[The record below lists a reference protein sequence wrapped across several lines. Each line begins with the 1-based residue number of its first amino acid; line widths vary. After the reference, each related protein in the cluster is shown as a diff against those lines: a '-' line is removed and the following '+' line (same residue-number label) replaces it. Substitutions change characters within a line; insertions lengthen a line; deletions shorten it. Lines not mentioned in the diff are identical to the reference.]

1 MVLGVDGGP
10 CVPESTPKF
19 YATCEFKFK
28 DIADVAPL
36 CGTKIESLENDVQ
49 WRIYLEEKF
58 ENFHQIEPQFNRG
71 NTNFYGKF
79 FEFPTK
85 SVHPCILPTIR

>member
-28 DIADVAPL
+28 DIADVMLRHYAEL
-36 CGTKIESLENDVQ
+36 K
-49 WRIYLEEKF
+49 
-58 ENFHQIEPQFNRG
+58 
-71 NTNFYGKF
+71 
-79 FEFPTK
+79 
-85 SVHPCILPTIR
+85 